1 MDVDELKTVLA
12 DLSKLCNEVDNDIIK
27 KMYNELVAKSNDN
40 LLKTNSINVKVPST
54 IGLVSKTQFNCVK
67 QNLEKKI
74 EDVDKKIPNTSAIV
88 KKTDLNIKNYSN

>member
-54 IGLVSKTQFNCVK
+54 IGLVSKTQFNFVK

-74 EDVDKKIPNTSAIV
+74 EDVDKKIPNTSALV